1 MLDRFRGLI
10 TSESFPVS
18 QLSGGEARRFALLRA
33 LVAPQPIV
41 ILDEPTGELDRLV
54 ADRVWDCLFASAE
67 GKLLICATHDTQ
79 ILDRFDHVLEVTD
92 QEVRLSAGRKLV
104 GRS

>member
-1 MLDRFRGLI
+1 
-10 TSESFPVS
+10 V
-18 QLSGGEARRFALLRA
+18 
-33 LVAPQPIV
+33 
-41 ILDEPTGELDRLV
+41 
-54 ADRVWDCLFASAE
+54 E

-92 QEVRLSAGRKLV
+92 QEVRLFAGRKLA